1 MWQLEQVEFPLMSF
15 SRTARERWFRRG
27 HLLDALKFTS
37 IESSET
43 QWQNDFFPF
52 SLLPS

>member
-1 MWQLEQVEFPLMSF
+1 MWRFEQVEFPLMSF
-15 SRTARERWFRRG
+15 SRTTRALWFCWG
-27 HLLDALKFTS
+27 HLLAALQFRS

-43 QWQNDFFPF
+43 PWQNDFFPF